1 MPLNRFLLLANA
13 EALTIQ
19 EFMGCDCNRSTRTG
33 RVYVGAKGKVKLLGG
48 TILEAGANGYVEFD
62 GEVICS
68 KGGTSVVPWWNVL
81 ICMRKYKLMS
91 LSKC

>member
-13 EALTIQ
+13 EALAIE

-33 RVYVGAKGKVKLLGG
+33 RVYVGAKRKVKLLGG

-68 KGGTSVVPWWNVL
+68 KGGTSVVLWWNVL
-81 ICMRKYKLMS
+81 IYMRKYKSMS